1 MLKGNVKRWSVAV
14 AVSSLA
20 ALFISRLPP
29 EAVPGASPVYLLAVV
44 LAAFE
49 GGFGPGLLSAAIVL
63 GHSSYYRICVAP
75 PEFHFGCFALESLIL
90 GAPMT
95 ALLVGWLRRQADRR
109 LDETTLIANALKEAQ
124 RVGGVGS
131 FEWDRR
137 TGAFNCS
144 DEFARLH
151 GLPTGAK
158 DFDEWIQRVAP
169 EDRTSIVKALERALQ
184 TGRTAAEFR
193 VLAAGERERC
203 FRLRA
208 ARAAAGRVSGTVHD
222 VSDEKAALEIAAIK
236 RRDAL
241 QRELIANVSHEFRTP
256 LAAIRGFTETLQAGA
271 GADPETRAEFLGII
285 GRHTERLSRLVEGL
299 LDLAVLESGARPPAP
314 SAIDLEGFLRELSS
328 DLEPIAGSRGVT
340 IEVRAARACAAFVDR
355 EHLTQIIQNLC
366 GNAIKY
372 NRRGGRVA
380 LIAALAEGAVELRV
394 EDTGPGIPRGSIPH
408 LFERFSPRKRPRPGI
423 GGAGLGLSIAASLA
437 RANGGRLSLEHT
449 GRSGTSFLLRFP
461 TAECLK
467 PAAAC

>member
-1 MLKGNVKRWSVAV
+1 MLKENVKRWSVAV

-20 ALFISRLPP
+20 ALLISRLPP

-63 GHSSYYRICVAP
+63 GHASYYRICVAP
-75 PEFHFGCFALESLIL
+75 PEFHFGCFASESLIL

-109 LDETTLIANALKEAQ
+109 LAEATRTGNALNEAQ
-124 RVGGVGS
+124 RIGGVGS

-144 DEFARLH
+144 EEFARLH
-151 GLPTGAK
+151 GLPAGAE
-158 DFDEWIQRVAP
+158 DLDEWIECAAP
-169 EDRTSIVKALERALQ
+169 EDRTSIVKALERALE

-193 VLAAGERERC
+193 VPAGGARERC
-203 FRLRA
+203 FRLRV
-208 ARAAAGRVSGTVHD
+208 ARAADGRVSGTVHD
-222 VSDEKAALEIAAIK
+222 VSDEKAALEIEAIK

-256 LAAIRGFTETLQAGA
+256 LAAIRGFTDTLQAGA
-271 GADPETRAEFLGII
+271 GADPGTRAEFLGII

-314 SAIDLEGFLRELSS
+314 SPIDLEGFLRELSA
-328 DLEPIAGSRGVT
+328 DLQPLAGSRGVT

-355 EHLTQIIQNLC
+355 EHLTQIVQNLC

-372 NRRGGRVA
+372 NRRGGQVA
-380 LIAALAEGAVELRV
+380 LSAALAEGAVELRV
-394 EDTGPGIPRGSIPH
+394 EDTGPGIPRESIPH

-423 GGAGLGLSIAASLA
+423 GGTGLGLSIAASLA
-437 RANGGRLSLEHT
+437 RANGGRLSVERT
-449 GRSGTSFLLRFP
+449 GRSGSCFLL
-461 TAECLK
+461 LV
-467 PAAAC
+467 PAAAVLSSA

>member
-1 MLKGNVKRWSVAV
+1 MIKENVKRWFFAV
-14 AVSSLA
+14 VISTLA

-109 LDETTLIANALKEAQ
+109 LAEATLTANALKEAQ
-124 RVGGVGS
+124 RIGGVGS
-131 FEWDRR
+131 FEWDRS

-144 DEFARLH
+144 EEFARLH
-151 GLPTGAK
+151 GLQAGAV
-158 DFDEWIQRVAP
+158 DLDAWIKRAAP
-169 EDRTSIVKALERALQ
+169 EDRTIIVKALERALQ
-184 TGRTAAEFR
+184 TDQAAAEFR
-193 VLAAGERERC
+193 VPAGGAGERC

-222 VSDEKAALEIAAIK
+222 VSDEKAALEIEAIK

-256 LAAIRGFTETLQAGA
+256 LAAIRGFTDTLQAGA
-271 GADPETRAEFLGII
+271 GADPETRADFLGII
-285 GRHTERLSRLVEGL
+285 GRHTERLSLLVEGL

-314 SAIDLEGFLRELSS
+314 TSIDLEGFLRELSA
-328 DLEPIAGSRGVT
+328 DLEPLAGSRGVAL
-340 IEVRAARACAAFVDR
+340 EVRAARDCAAFVDR
-355 EHLTQIIQNLC
+355 EHLTQIVQNLC

-380 LIAALAEGAVELRV
+380 LIAALAEGAVDIRV
-394 EDTGPGIPRGSIPH
+394 EDTGPGIPRESIPH

-423 GGAGLGLSIAASLA
+423 GGSGLGLSIAASLA
-437 RANGGRLSLEHT
+437 RANGGRLSVERT
-449 GRSGTSFLLRFP
+449 GRSGSCFLLQV
-461 TAECLK
+461 
-467 PAAAC
+467 PAAAGLASV

>member
-1 MLKGNVKRWSVAV
+1 MIKENVKRWLFAV
-14 AVSSLA
+14 VISTLA

-95 ALLVGWLRRQADRR
+95 ALMVGWLRRQADRR
-109 LDETTLIANALKEAQ
+109 LAEATQTGNALKEAQ
-124 RVGGVGS
+124 RIGGVGS

-144 DEFARLH
+144 EEFSRLH
-151 GLPTGAK
+151 GLPAGAE
-158 DFDEWIQRVAP
+158 DLDAWIERAAP
-169 EDRTSIVKALERALQ
+169 EDRTSIVKALERALE

-193 VLAAGERERC
+193 VPAGGARERC

-208 ARAAAGRVSGTVHD
+208 ARAADGRVNGTVHD
-222 VSDEKAALEIAAIK
+222 VSDEKAALEIEAIK

-256 LAAIRGFTETLQAGA
+256 LAAIRGFTDTLQAGA
-271 GADPETRAEFLGII
+271 GADPETRADFLGII
-285 GRHTERLSRLVEGL
+285 GRHTERLSLLVEGL

-314 SAIDLEGFLRELSS
+314 SAIDLEGFLRELSAG
-328 DLEPIAGSRGVT
+328 LEPLAGSRGVT
-340 IEVRAARACAAFVDR
+340 VEVRAARACAAFVDR
-355 EHLTQIIQNLC
+355 EHLTQIVQNLC

-380 LIAALAEGAVELRV
+380 LIAAHAEGAVELRV
-394 EDTGPGIPRGSIPH
+394 EDTGPGIPSESIPH

-423 GGAGLGLSIAASLA
+423 GGSGLGLSIAASLA
-437 RANGGRLSLEHT
+437 RANGGRLSVERT
-449 GRSGTSFLLRFP
+449 GRSGSCFLLQV
-461 TAECLK
+461 
-467 PAAAC
+467 PAAVGLASV